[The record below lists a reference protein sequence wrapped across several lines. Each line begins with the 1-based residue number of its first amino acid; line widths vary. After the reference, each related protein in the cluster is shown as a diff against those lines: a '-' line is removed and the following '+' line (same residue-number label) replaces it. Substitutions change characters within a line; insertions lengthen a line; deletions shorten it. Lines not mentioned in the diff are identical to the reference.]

1 MRGVA
6 PLVTAPKASCKMPVN
21 NAIAL
26 KAERAHFALR
36 GEWVQASGAQQVPQG
51 DEMGYT
57 WHTPIQRAVITVVDR
72 SAGLRCFQLRPY
84 RD

>member
-6 PLVTAPKASCKMPVN
+6 PLVTAPQASCKMPVN

-51 DEMGYT
+51 VEMGDT
-57 WHTPIQRAVITVVDR
+57 WYPLIQRAVITGMDR
-72 SAGLRCFQLRPY
+72 SPGLRCFHLRLY